1 MRNTTMWLKN
11 TDREVECFHPV
22 CEEALN
28 AALMRLNLDDRYEVQ
43 HHRYVGSIEMDLVI
57 ANKIDNKILCVVE
70 VKRTVAAVNSTRYQY
85 QAMSYVQSLR
95 EAELESNY
103 YILTNLEASCLFKFD
118 RNRPNVYEQIIEPG
132 IVINHHFADVTKEVF
147 MADLIDQYVGFL
159 NTIINNDGHYLLS
172 FKQFADEIQDKM
184 DTDTAWKKALVGLFY
199 EYIRGSF
206 TKIERPGMKTIAQL
220 SRRADL
226 ICNEGSKINFKDIFT
241 LTNLPA
247 NDRTLETTNELLEQL
262 FELGK
267 TYVDADELASV
278 MHKVISNGH
287 EHEGEVPTDP
297 ELATVMLWLVKCI
310 SGNLTENDK
319 IMDPAAG
326 SGSLLCAATNVFEGI
341 QPKQLVANDINVKLL
356 QLLSLRIGLKFAKTI
371 DKHNTAT
378 ITTLNIADVPSG
390 DFDNV
395 KCIVMNPP
403 YLSAV
408 GVNCTQRKAELFRRI
423 RQQKGEA
430 PTTNVGQMPL
440 EGAFVELVSALA
452 KEGTVI
458 AAILPN
464 THFTTKGEASVAIR
478 RMLLND
484 FGLQLIFNYPQEK
497 LFEGVAQNTSIVI
510 GIKGQPSEN
519 VRYLYCNEVV
529 SLVDPYDISKILSN
543 DFCIN
548 GLANIDEHFE
558 GGIFAKQKFVDDI
571 ENGWQIG
578 NMSKQ
583 DAQNFVKANLA
594 TSSYLCPILNSEFK
608 DFYRGKNANSG
619 CSDILFLKKNNP
631 FLAIARGKMEGRF
644 ARGMNNVKVDSFEV
658 SEGDSYF
665 LNVEGMPDTE
675 IEKLV
680 KLFLESKKLKDK
692 KQRKNKKSVQDYLD
706 TLKQECKHVVPINSV
721 ILPRSIRSTG
731 RVFTNKTPMHFSTNV
746 FVFET
751 NEIKKAKLL
760 ASWFSTVFCQLEL
773 EAYGNIRDGLRKY
786 EKKDCKPLHV
796 PLTERFTEE
805 QIQRIISTPISEFI
819 NLRSPEVRN
828 VDRVWAEILFGEN
841 AEDYLEEAASLIPIL
856 VADREK

>member
-28 AALMRLNLDDRYEVQ
+28 AALARLNLDDRYEVQ

-57 ANKIDNKILCVVE
+57 ANKTDNKILCVVE

-132 IVINHHFADVTKEVF
+132 IVINHLFADVTKEVF

-184 DTDTAWKKALVGLFY
+184 DTDMAWKKALVGLFY

-297 ELATVMLWLVKCI
+297 ELATIMLWLVKCI

-440 EGAFVELVSALA
+440 EGTFVELVSALA

-529 SLVDPYDISKILSN
+529 SLIDPTDIASILAQEFSAQ
-543 DFCIN
+543 
-548 GLANIDEHFE
+548 GLANIDNHFE
-558 GGIFAKQKFVDDI
+558 GCLLSKD
-571 ENGWQIG
+571 ELESTLESGWQIG

-583 DAQNFVKANLA
+583 DAQNFVKANLT
-594 TSSYLCPILNSEFK
+594 TSPYLIPLKDSE
-608 DFYRGKNANSG
+608 YENYLRGKVGNKG
-619 CSDILFLKKNNP
+619 CTDLLYLKENDPFLKIGKNMLRGH
-631 FLAIARGKMEGRF
+631 LAVGLNNAKGDKVYIGKGE
-644 ARGMNNVKVDSFEV
+644 
-658 SEGDSYF
+658 SYF
-665 LNVEGMPDTE
+665 FNVQGMTDRQ
-675 IEKLV
+675 IKRV
-680 KLFLESKKLKDK
+680 AKAFLDADVANNK
-692 KQRKNKKSVQDYLD
+692 KQRQDKKSADEYVEI
-706 TLKQECKHVVPINSV
+706 LKMESDHCSPAHCV

-731 RVFTNKTPMHFSTNV
+731 RVFISDKTTYISTNF
-746 FVFET
+746 FVIEADEQRT
-751 NEIKKAKLL
+751 KLL
-760 ASWFSTVFCQLEL
+760 ASWFSTVFYQLEC
-773 EAYGNIRDGLRKY
+773 EAYGNNRKGLRKLEQRDY
-786 EKKDCKPLHV
+786 EPLHV
-796 PLTERFTEE
+796 PMTERFTEE
-805 QIQRIISTPISEFI
+805 QIQRIVSTPISEFI